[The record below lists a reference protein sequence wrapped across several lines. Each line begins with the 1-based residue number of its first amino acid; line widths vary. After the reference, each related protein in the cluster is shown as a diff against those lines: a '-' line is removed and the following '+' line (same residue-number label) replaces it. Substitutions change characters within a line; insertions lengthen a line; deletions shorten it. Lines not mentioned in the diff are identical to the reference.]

1 MLVISARQN
10 RGSRPETNCETM
22 DTETEEQKSCDTQIE
37 LRVCADPQYLSVV
50 RALVRGAAEL
60 AGVENRD
67 DLITVAVEEALD
79 NVIEHGYGGACNKP
93 IIIRLNRIDGGNDR
107 RVGLEILIRDFGKQ
121 VNPESIKGRDLE
133 EVGVG
138 GYGTH
143 IMRSAMDEVE
153 FSCADDCG
161 MQLRM
166 VKYQVPS
173 EEKEGKSTWKSGP
186 SKKTRI

>member
-1 MLVISARQN
+1 
-10 RGSRPETNCETM
+10 M
-22 DTETEEQKSCDTQIE
+22 DIETEEQKTSRDTQIE
-37 LRVCADPQYLSVV
+37 LRVCADPQYLPVV

-93 IIIRLNRIDGGNDR
+93 IIIRLNKIDGGNDQR
-107 RVGLEILIRDFGKQ
+107 AGLEILIRDFGRQ

-133 EVGVG
+133 EAGVG

-143 IMRSAMDEVE
+143 IIRSAMDEVE
-153 FSCADDCG
+153 FSHADDCG

-166 VKYQVPS
+166 VKYQLPL
-173 EEKEGKSTWKSGP
+173 EGREGKSAWKSGP
-186 SKKTRI
+186 SKKIGI